1 MKPLLLLFRILA
13 VAGGIACLSRPII
26 AADLPAPREDR
37 TTWFKEARFGMFIHW
52 GVYSVPA
59 GFYHDKPV
67 GGIGEWIMNHGKI
80 PMADYQAFAKEFNP
94 VRYDPVLWVKLA
106 KAAGMKYIVI
116 TTKHHDGFA
125 MFETKASPWNIVQ
138 ATPYGKDVIRPLAE
152 ACRREGI
159 KLGFYYSQAQDWNN
173 GGSAAGGK
181 WDPAQKHDMT
191 DYIDNIAVPQ
201 IREIL
206 GNYGADTPAILWWD
220 TPIDMTKTLAGKI
233 DAVVKELKPDVITNN
248 RLGGGYNG
256 DTETPEQHIPPVG
269 FPGRMFEVCMT
280 MNNTWGFKKDDHNWK
295 SVRQIVQ
302 NLSDIASKGG
312 NFLLNV
318 GPTSE
323 GLIPPESVER
333 LQAVGAWMNINGEAI
348 HATEASPFP
357 RRLPWG
363 RVTRKTATHGA
374 ITLYLHVWD
383 WPQNGKLLLPTLQ
396 EKPVSARLLKGG
408 FAVTAEQTPA
418 GLVVSLP
425 GAAPDPDVSVIALQF
440 AGPLTI
446 TQQASVSPNAD
457 GLIFLGATDADTYGG
472 LGGNITVTGSGADA
486 SLTHWRDAKWRVE
499 YRIKTPAAKT
509 WLVSAEVR
517 APKPA
522 KLILKAGKTEV
533 PADIGATGE
542 TENWTTAPLGSIALP
557 AGDTVLE
564 LRPAKAGWSE
574 IDVRHVTLTP
584 APAAK

>member
-1 MKPLLLLFRILA
+1 MLA
-13 VAGGIACLSRPII
+13 IAVGISCLSSPII
-26 AADLPAPREDR
+26 AADLAAPREDR
-37 TTWFKEARFGMFIHW
+37 TTWFQEARFGMFIHW

-59 GFYHDKPV
+59 GFYKDKPV
-67 GGIGEWIMNHGKI
+67 GGIGEWIMNRGKI
-80 PMADYQAFAKEFNP
+80 PMAEYQAFAKEFNP
-94 VRYDPVLWVKLA
+94 VKYDPVSWVKLA

-152 ACRREGI
+152 ACRQEGI

-181 WDPAQKHDMT
+181 WDKAQERDMA
-191 DYIDNIAVPQ
+191 DYIDKIAVPQ

-220 TPIDMTKTLAGKI
+220 TPTGMTKELAGKI
-233 DAVVKELKPDVITNN
+233 DAVVKELKPNVITNN
-248 RLGGGYNG
+248 RLGGGYKG

-333 LQAVGAWMNINGEAI
+333 LQAVGAWMDVNGEAI

-363 RVTRKTATHGA
+363 RVTRKAGANGA
-374 ITLYLHVWD
+374 ITLYLHVWS
-383 WPQNGKLLLPTLQ
+383 WPQDGKLLLPTLQ
-396 EKPVSARLLKGG
+396 EKPVSGRLLKGG
-408 FAVTAEQTPA
+408 AAVTAEQTPA

-425 GAAPDPDVSVIALQF
+425 GAATDPDVSVVALQF
-440 AGPLTI
+440 SGPLTI
-446 TQQASVSPNAD
+446 TQQGSVSPNAD
-457 GLIFLGATDADTYGG
+457 GLIVLGATDADTHGG
-472 LGGNITVTGSGADA
+472 LNGNITVKGSGADA
-486 SLTHWRDAKWRVE
+486 SLTRWTDAKWRVE

-509 WLVSAEVR
+509 WLVSAEVL
-517 APKPA
+517 APKA
-522 KLILKAGKTEV
+522 VKLVLKSGKTEV
-533 PADIGATGE
+533 PAEIAATGE
-542 TENWTTAPLGSIALP
+542 IENWTTIQLGSIALP
-557 AGDTVLE
+557 AGETTLGLTPVI
-564 LRPAKAGWSE
+564 KGWNE
-574 IDVRHVTLTP
+574 ISVRHITLTP
-584 APAAK
+584 ISAAK